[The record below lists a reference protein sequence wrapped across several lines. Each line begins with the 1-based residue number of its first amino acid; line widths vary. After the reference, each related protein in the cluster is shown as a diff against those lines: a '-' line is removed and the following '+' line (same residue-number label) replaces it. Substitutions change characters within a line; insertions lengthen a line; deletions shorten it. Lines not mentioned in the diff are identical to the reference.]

1 MHLSSLLIRNFR
13 LIENATL
20 EFGPGLHLALG
31 LNAQGKTS
39 LIEAIVFLSTSTSH
53 RTRKEEELVR
63 WGGET
68 AYLRGLVKHKGQE
81 ETLSCG
87 VEKNRKVV
95 KVDDQALPRISDLYG
110 RLRTVLFA
118 PEDMAIVAGSPQE
131 RRRFIDMAIAQI
143 DCEYIP
149 LLQQYRRLVKQ
160 RNHVLRRMQIAKGAN
175 LAKELEVWNQPFLDA
190 AAQVTERRGELIDQ
204 IAPLLEKY
212 YAGLADDGPCRIDYP
227 TAEPGDAE
235 AIRETLAERL
245 ERTRAKEIER
255 GSTQLGPHRDDA
267 PITLAGKS
275 LAQFGSQGQRRAAS
289 LALRL
294 AEAYNARESVG
305 APPVL
310 LIDDVVYEMDNTRRR
325 RFWDNID
332 FSGQL
337 IVTATDKDHLGADL
351 DPTQTFEVS
360 HGAIRSYSS

>member
-1 MHLSSLLIRNFR
+1 MHLSSLLVRNFR
-13 LIENATL
+13 LIEDASL

-53 RTRKEEELVR
+53 RTRKEEELIR
-63 WGGET
+63 WGAET
-68 AYLRGLVKHKGQE
+68 AFLRGAVDHNDQHQ
-81 ETLSCG
+81 TLTCG
-87 VEKNRKVV
+87 VEKKRKVV
-95 KVDDQALPRISDLYG
+95 KVDDQPLPRISDLYG

-118 PEDMAIVAGSPQE
+118 PEDLDIVAGPPQE

-143 DCEYIP
+143 DGAYIP

-160 RNHVLRRMQIAKGAN
+160 RNHILRRMQTDKSGDGS
-175 LAKELEVWNQPFLDA
+175 KELEVWNQPFLDA
-190 AAQVTERRGELIDQ
+190 AAKVTERRGKFIGQ
-204 IAPLLEKY
+204 IAPLLKQY
-212 YAGLADDGPCRIDYP
+212 YAGLADDGPCHIHYSP
-227 TAEPGDAE
+227 AEPGDAQ
-235 AIRETLAERL
+235 AIREALAERL
-245 ERTRAKEIER
+245 ERNRSKEIDH
-255 GSTQLGPHRDDA
+255 GSTQLGPHRDNA
-267 PITLAGKS
+267 PITLDDKN
-275 LAQFGSQGQRRAAS
+275 LAQFGSQGQRRAAA

-294 AEAYNARESVG
+294 AEAYNARNTVG

-351 DPTQTFEVS
+351 DPKQTFEVDN
-360 HGAIRSYSS
+360 GAIRSHSS

>member
-1 MHLSSLLIRNFR
+1 MYLSSLLIRNFR
-13 LIENATL
+13 LIQDASL

-39 LIEAIVFLSTSTSH
+39 LIEAVVFLSTSTSH
-53 RTRKEEELVR
+53 RTRKEEELIR
-63 WGGET
+63 WGDDT
-68 AYLRGLVKHKGQE
+68 AFLRGVVDQNGQQ

-87 VEKNRKVV
+87 VEKKRKVV
-95 KVDDQALPRISDLYG
+95 KVDDQPLPRISDLYG

-118 PEDMAIVAGSPQE
+118 PEDLIIVAGSPQE

-143 DCEYIP
+143 DSEYIP

-160 RNHVLRRMQIAKGAN
+160 RNHVLRRMQLDKRN
-175 LAKELEVWNQPFLDA
+175 DLTKELDVWNHPFLDA
-190 AAQVTERRGELIDQ
+190 AAQVAERRGEFIDQ
-204 IAPLLEKY
+204 IAPLLERF
-212 YAGLADDGPCRIDYP
+212 YAGLADDGPCRIEYP
-227 TAEPGDAE
+227 AAAPGDAE
-235 AIRETLAERL
+235 AIREDLAKRL
-245 ERTRAKEIER
+245 ERTRAKEIDR

-267 PITLAGKS
+267 PITLDGKS

-294 AEAYNARESVG
+294 AEADNARNAVG

-310 LIDDVVYEMDNTRRR
+310 LIDDVVYEMDNTRRK

-337 IVTATDKDHLGADL
+337 IVTATDKDHLGATL
-351 DPTQTFEVS
+351 NPTQTFEVS